1 MGLLCETVLVPK
13 KRCTPISFP
22 CSIWVPHGTTFDE
35 GKTKFH
41 KRRLD
46 WIDWY
51 CDYLLLLLLLP
62 LPLLEFE
69 LLFSDVSVVDSA
81 EDYQNELVTER
92 KEPSETYSRRGSLG
106 FGRRRA
112 GA

>member
-46 WIDWY
+46 WID
-51 CDYLLLLLLLP
+51 CDDYQEKRKKTRRLRSETAPIKPRNERHHSSHIVAP
-62 LPLLEFE
+62 LP
-69 LLFSDVSVVDSA
+69 
-81 EDYQNELVTER
+81 
-92 KEPSETYSRRGSLG
+92 
-106 FGRRRA
+106 
-112 GA
+112 